1 MLLWGNNY
9 QSNLKPTVTLQ
20 KKAIRI
26 ITFSKPDE
34 HSESLFKRLEL
45 LKLIDL
51 VYYQNALFTYQY
63 HNHMLPRAYDEFLKE
78 ISSVHKYNTR
88 LAV

>member
-1 MLLWGNNY
+1 M
-9 QSNLKPTVTLQ
+9 TLQ

-51 VYYQNALFTYQY
+51 VYYQNALFMYQY
-63 HNHMLPRAYDEFLKE
+63 HNHMLPKAYDEFFKE
-78 ISSVHKYNTR
+78 ISSAHKYNTR
-88 LAV
+88 LACKSSYYIHGIRTN